1 MSKKD
6 EISIE
11 EQTLF
16 RNAMRD
22 VKPIA
27 VPTTIAPQPKRY
39 PLRKKPRLVPEEPA
53 YAPYSDFDKE
63 QPVSGQDML
72 EFSRSGLQDKTL
84 RKMRRGQYNVEA
96 KLDLHGM
103 TAAGAKE
110 ALFRFLQQCRQ
121 HEVRHVLIIH
131 GKGRDILKPVLK
143 NKLNNWLR
151 QLDQILAF
159 CSATAKDGQSGAMY
173 VLLKNEKREKA
184 F

>member
-1 MSKKD
+1 MTKKD

-16 RNAMRD
+16 RQAMGD
-22 VKPIA
+22 VKRIS
-27 VPTTIAPQPKRY
+27 VPKIITPQPKRY
-39 PLRKKPRLVPEEPA
+39 PFRKKPNLVPEDQS

-63 QPVSGQDML
+63 EPVTGQDML

-103 TAAGAKE
+103 TATSAKE
-110 ALFRFLQQCRQ
+110 ALFRFLQHCQQ
-121 HEVRHVLIIH
+121 DEIRHVLIIH
-131 GKGRDILKPVLK
+131 GKGRDISKPVLK

-173 VLLKNEKREKA
+173 VLLKNERRERT

>member
-11 EQTLF
+11 EQALF
-16 RNAMRD
+16 RQAMRG
-22 VKPIA
+22 VKRIA
-27 VPTTIAPQPKRY
+27 VPSIVAAPPKRY
-39 PLRKKPRLVPEEPA
+39 PLRKKPRLVPEEQPL
-53 YAPYSDFDKE
+53 APYSDFEKE
-63 QPVSGQDML
+63 CPVSGTDML
-72 EFSRSGLQDKTL
+72 EFSRSGLQDKIL

-96 KLDLHGM
+96 ELDLHGM

-110 ALFRFLQQCRQ
+110 TLFRFLESCRQ
-121 HEVRHVLIIH
+121 GGIRHVLIIH
-131 GKGRDILKPVLK
+131 GKGRDISKPVLK